1 MMLEPKQ
8 KAAEDEA
15 ATRVYPD
22 MPTYVG
28 CEDGFLAA
36 VDVGIVDLDAGR
48 TVSCKDV
55 ADEFRR
61 NYSRA

>member
-1 MMLEPKQ
+1 
-8 KAAEDEA
+8 
-15 ATRVYPD
+15 

-48 TVSCKDV
+48 TVSFKDV

>member
-1 MMLEPKQ
+1 MRLL
-8 KAAEDEA
+8 
-15 ATRVYPD
+15 RVY
-22 MPTYVG
+22 

-48 TVSCKDV
+48 TVSFKDV